1 MKTISSRFLKGGLAV
16 LLAVIMLFSSCIT
29 GFAAVVDNADTKA
42 NVDTA
47 VTSVDHTGGY
57 IYFLKPSTWTE
68 SKVMMLIGHDS
79 YTSVYSM
86 TKVTNTDNLYR
97 YTMPSWSGATY
108 VAFING
114 SSTWDSGSWGSSNRT
129 NAPHYTNV
137 YKNYGFNSG
146 STYLWTPASTSNNAN
161 ISPTYNS
168 SGTTTL
174 NKTTRANVYGAA
186 AGSTSY
192 SSNAAA
198 GTVSVSGYYM
208 SAGSSSS
215 ATARSAV
222 SSTSST
228 AYAYTTLA
236 VGSTVT
242 FNATPA
248 TGYEFVGWSTSSAE
262 SGIVSTDAT
271 YTYGYGISTTAKTV
285 YALFKQKTVTATF
298 KDYDG
303 TTLDTQTIA
312 YGSTPTAPA
321 NPSRTGYTFTGW
333 DKTVGAITADT
344 TYTAQYSINKYTIT
358 YDYDY
363 DIADSTAQYD
373 IKNAEIT
380 LPTPYRDGYEF
391 TGWTYNGTTYDAGA
405 TFDASA
411 ILADI
416 TFTANW
422 EQLAEN
428 YKISFKAQYKDDGGN
443 YKDGA
448 LGGTVKP
455 DYDSVEIPNGDPI
468 QATATPE
475 QNYRFVG
482 WFVNGECISESAQ
495 DTFTVS
501 KDATYIARFIREYTV
516 SATGEDGITVTSTA
530 SGTVDAGTEVTF
542 TASDLQSGYRFDGW
556 YKANDLENVY
566 NSALSFSEVVAS
578 DIELVAITTP
588 IYTVNWTTYSNTKVA
603 SSYQSWITVSPATAA
618 AGEPVTLTVT
628 NKLSTTSFYGLFNG
642 TDFGAELA
650 YPTPAGVTD
659 DDDHTTYTYEITMVE
674 GGIDLYALFYEY
686 YSGFD
691 YDPATD
697 IYTRTL
703 DSVNPDGQT
712 FTIRDHVND
721 DVSVSIGTSV
731 GLTIVQNTT
740 GSYTL
745 DIDEVNYYADK
756 PVVLHIAYDETA
768 GKYVLTA
775 IAEPKPK
782 YNVTFADG
790 TMGEGA
796 GDYAVGAQ
804 VTLKI
809 SVSSAQYLTGVTIS
823 GTEVDA
829 TVDTSTATVTFAMPD
844 GDVVVEANLGEKR
857 KVTFTPDTGLK
868 LENYSTVGYVP
879 GDKVSI
885 TVEPLSDAYTINN
898 NFTATPADDIYEIT
912 YEVVDNE
919 NGSYTINIF
928 EMPDCDVNITT
939 EVNAKFLMDAQVV
952 TVDYSTS
959 ATTAVGGTVT
969 MAIGENTI
977 TNVDYVEQGTTV
989 TYTAAVKDDYTFI
1002 GFFSNADCTKLLSTK
1017 LTYDVVPTDNTTIY
1031 ALFVRNYYI
1040 TGSVSAAW
1048 DTWELMS
1055 YDYKE
1060 KAYYYDTD
1068 VTTDGQ
1074 YKISTTQ
1081 SYEGAI
1087 VAKANQTN
1095 TWVKYKTKGFTTTDF
1110 SEDTYKNFLYTGL
1123 ESGYSAPVRIYCQ
1136 PVAYYNHN
1144 HYVQAT
1150 RVGATVYLSSGR
1162 LDALENNYDAITE
1175 FINPEDSGI
1184 TVSAL
1189 NTITSGADGAV
1200 SETVEQYYI
1209 GTMENAHS
1217 FTIQTTLTGAAAA
1230 NYYVDSYIIYYI
1242 DTQTYDVI
1250 PSTDIAVMGANRYSA
1265 SVMCQGDCYIV
1276 PVYYHTDAYLAEN
1289 NIKTTT
1295 IYFDATDGDRD
1306 YWGPFVACYPYGIGT
1321 GTSSKYELNGSW
1333 PGQLMIPNDDGT
1345 SYSIRIEI
1353 PADNILQGVVFNNY
1367 LQYSV
1372 PATECVAF
1380 GLGTPDTDA
1389 NLASEIEC
1397 VQTYDYRE
1405 PYYLYI
1411 ANYASITFKMKTS
1424 SDGYHGDYID
1434 KENTTNGKGSAW
1446 SSNEDN
1452 ISDLINNGS
1461 MTFEPLMNRQ
1471 GTALMS
1477 FTGGTIEGTSVS
1489 AAPDYY
1495 VVAKGDVEIKQ
1506 GGYDYDKSY
1515 AGDWSVEWWI
1525 YDKDGNYITK
1535 VLSGTM
1541 YDYDSNDD
1549 GVVTDFN
1556 NSDLVD
1562 ALNDAGHKI
1571 GDEEVSFANLANK
1584 VVHIS
1589 YEFNNACLDS
1599 NSTTSHS
1606 SSNDRFDGQ
1615 WYGNKADE
1623 TMSTQIYVGLYN
1635 AETGKYDIANDATPN
1650 EEAYGK
1656 AYINETYQTYNVP
1669 YLTPIVNLSATPIV
1683 GADGTVYKY
1692 DGLYIILDGEYKRIA
1707 ESYNYSPTVT
1717 GDTTYYALFSP
1728 VGDSNLLV
1736 THQPYA
1742 NFTDTQI
1749 LSHNGVSTMTV
1760 DIYAYDEAAEDFK
1773 GELLASGEESIFLT
1787 QASVPV
1793 TNGEKYVVEITTT
1806 PLNQGRFYA
1815 WYTDSVTADGDP
1827 TYEEV
1832 MTLKDDVDKT
1842 ETVSSSFVYTAS
1854 ASSQKVVN
1862 IYSDVT
1868 RVTNKATLVYKY
1880 INRFGEERV
1889 YTHPEDITL
1898 SDDECLGYSGN
1909 NYQPYVP
1916 TYLTQYTMVKY
1927 NDDFE
1932 VEHTQPVYGDGDR
1945 ETYEALGYVQDG
1957 SSNRIDK
1964 YAPSD
1969 QVTQAIDQKITWVVE
1984 DVYLTAEKSLVI
1996 LEAKQEVQTFT
2007 ITANIPGGK
2016 QLTETGPYNTL
2027 AEGIEAPATDEE
2039 GNEFLYWIDD
2049 TTGEILSYLIEYN
2062 YRIVEDKTITAVY
2075 GDKEEVA
2082 AWTPVI
2088 DSVTYTRE
2096 YQDTSDYVYS
2106 DFLITFNSSEGLEL
2120 DTMKAEGANV
2130 KYGLVMIRD
2139 KNYKYEGSDTTNDPV
2154 VFPDATCLEDN
2165 IETVLAEIIKTGGN
2179 IGFDGVDV
2187 DDKATRYLA
2196 YNYDLTGYESTNF
2209 NRMEYYI
2216 RYNNLVENN
2225 RKYAFT
2231 AYVYLMV
2238 ENDGENKIYYS
2249 APQNVSIYDAATAA
2263 V

>member
-29 GFAAVVDNADTKA
+29 GFAAVVEGADTRA
-42 NVDTA
+42 NVDVSTTGVSNYNWYGNVYFLAPETWDIDTYKYVQIDITRTTSATSSNYQYYA
-47 VTSVDHTGGY
+47 VTMTRIGNSRLFYAWLSADH
-57 IYFLKPSTWTE
+57 S
-68 SKVMMLIGHDS
+68 
-79 YTSVYSM
+79 
-86 TKVTNTDNLYR
+86 
-97 YTMPSWSGATY
+97 
-108 VAFING
+108 
-114 SSTWDSGSWGSSNRT
+114 SWGQTEYIAFTANSS
-129 NAPHYTNV
+129 
-137 YKNYGFNSG
+137 
-146 STYLWTPASTSNNAN
+146 
-161 ISPTYNS
+161 TYNS
-168 SGTTTL
+168 STFKLNTNHYYTTPLNYGCASNNYYLFKPNSATSNSTTTNGNAMEGSYNASRNTL
-174 NKTTRANVYGAA
+174 LRANQTVNIYTDGTQSGVGGTIKMAGYYDSGTSAITASNDTSTTSENTISYNAVQGSLMTLSVASTTEGYEFDGWYSAA
-186 AGSTSY
+186 TGGTALSTETSY
-192 SSNAAA
+192 SYN
-198 GTVSVSGYYM
+198 V
-208 SAGSSSS
+208 
-215 ATARSAV
+215 
-222 SSTSST
+222 
-228 AYAYTTLA
+228 
-236 VGSTVT
+236 
-242 FNATPA
+242 FNT
-248 TGYEFVGWSTSSAE
+248 
-262 SGIVSTDAT
+262 
-271 YTYGYGISTTAKTV
+271 KTV
-285 YALFKQKTVTATF
+285 YARFKQKTYTVTF
-298 KDYDG
+298 KDHDG
-303 TTLDTQTIA
+303 TILNTQTVA
-312 YGSTPTAPA
+312 HGNAATAPST
-321 NPSRTGYTFTGW
+321 PSRTGYTFTGW

-428 YKISFKAQYKDDGGN
+428 YKISFKAQYKDDGGI

-712 FTIRDHVND
+712 FTIRDHDND

-868 LENYSTVGYVP
+868 FENYSTVGYVP

-885 TVEPLSDAYTINN
+885 TVEPLSDAFELVK
-898 NFTATPADDIYEIT
+898 FTSTTDGVEIT
-912 YEVVDNE
+912 KNNDGTFTV
-919 NGSYTINIF
+919 TIAS
-928 EMPDCDVNITT
+928 MPDADVVIDSV
-939 EVNAKFLMDAQVV
+939 VNANFLMDAQVV
-952 TVDYSTS
+952 TVDYSTDTS

-977 TNVDYVEQGTTV
+977 TKDDYVEQGTTV
-989 TYTAAVKDDYTFI
+989 TYTAAVNDDYTFI

-1031 ALFVRNYYI
+1031 VLFVRNYYI
-1040 TGSVSAAW
+1040 TGSVSTAW
-1048 DTWELMS
+1048 DTFELMS

-1068 VTTDGQ
+1068 VTTDGE
-1074 YKISTTQ
+1074 YKISTTK
-1081 SYEGAI
+1081 SYDGVI
-1087 VAKANQTN
+1087 VAKPNQTN

-1110 SEDTYKNFLYTGL
+1110 SEDTNKNFLYTGL

-1150 RVGATVYLSSGR
+1150 NNGATVYLSSGR

-1189 NTITSGADGAV
+1189 NTITSGAEGAV

-1276 PVYYHTDAYLAEN
+1276 PVYYHTDEYLQAN
-1289 NIKTTT
+1289 GIKTTT

-1321 GTSSKYELNGSW
+1321 GSSSKYELNGSW

-1353 PADNILQGVVFNNY
+1353 PADKILQGVVFNNY

-1434 KENTTNGKGSAW
+1434 EENTTNGKDSEW
-1446 SSNEDN
+1446 PSNEDN

-1477 FTGGTIEGTSVS
+1477 FTGKTIDKSVS
-1489 AAPDYY
+1489 TAPDYY

-1506 GGYDYDKSY
+1506 GDYKYDESY
-1515 AGDWSVEWWI
+1515 AGKWSVEWWI
-1525 YDKDGNYITK
+1525 YDNEGNYITK

-1562 ALNDAGHKI
+1562 ALNDAGHTI
-1571 GDEEVSFANLANK
+1571 DGEEVSFANLADK

-2039 GNEFLYWIDD
+2039 GKEFSYWRDD

-2075 GDKEEVA
+2075 GEKVA

-2106 DFLITFNSSEGLEL
+2106 DFLITFNSYEGLEL

-2139 KNYKYEGSDTTNDPV
+2139 KNYKYEGLDTTNDPV

-2179 IGFDGVDV
+2179 VGFDGVDV

>member
-57 IYFLKPSTWTE
+57 VYFLKPSTWTE
-68 SKVMMLIGHDS
+68 TYVMMFIGHSS

-108 VAFING
+108 VAFAN
-114 SSTWDSGSWGSSNRT
+114 SSSLWSSGSWGSSNRT
-129 NAPHYTNV
+129 NASHYTNV
-137 YKNYGFNSG
+137 YNNYGFNSG
-146 STYLWTPASTSNNAN
+146 SYYVCVPASTSNNASLSIN
-161 ISPTYNS
+161 YKS
-168 SGTTTL
+168 SASNL
-174 NKTTRANVYGAA
+174 NLTTRANVYSSSDG
-186 AGSTSY
+186 TSY
-192 SSNAAA
+192 ISTAAA

-208 SAGSSSS
+208 SAYG
-215 ATARSAV
+215 TASTRSAV
-222 SSTSST
+222 SSSSST
-228 AYAYTTLA
+228 AYASTTLA
-236 VGSTVT
+236 PGSTAT
-242 FNATPA
+242 FKATA
-248 TGYEFVGWSTSSAE
+248 NDGYEFVGWSTSTAE
-262 SGIVSTDAT
+262 SGIVSTSAT
-271 YTYGYGISTTAKTV
+271 YTYSYGISYTAKTV
-285 YALFKQKTVTATF
+285 YALFKKIHTVT
-298 KDYDG
+298 YNVDG
-303 TTLDTQTIA
+303 TVTTEQVVA
-312 YGSTPTAPA
+312 GGSPA
-321 NPSRTGYTFTGW
+321 NIPTLSDKTGYTCSGW
-333 DKTVGAITADT
+333 DSDPTGAVITADT
-344 TYTAQYSINKYTIT
+344 TYTATYSPINYTIT
-358 YDYDY
+358 YNTNGGNINEDYVTSY
-363 DIADSTAQYD
+363 TIESS
-373 IKNAEIT
+373 IIT
-380 LPTPYRDGYEF
+380 LPTDVTRDGYEF
-391 TGWTYNGTTYDAGA
+391 LGWYDTSGNKVETIAAGSTGNVEVSAQWELLAVQYDVTFGVATKIDGNDYDTANVAGGYVDPDSDGTYDNGTT
-405 TFDASA
+405 
-411 ILADI
+411 LPV
-416 TFTANW
+416 TAVAN
-422 EQLAEN
+422 
-428 YKISFKAQYKDDGGN
+428 DG
-443 YKDGA
+443 
-448 LGGTVKP
+448 
-455 DYDSVEIPNGDPI
+455 
-468 QATATPE
+468 
-475 QNYRFVG
+475 YRFVG
-482 WFVNGECISESAQ
+482 WYVNDTLYSSNAAE
-495 DTFTVS
+495 TFTVS
-501 KDATYIARFIREYTV
+501 GNTDYVARFIREYTV

-578 DIELVAITTP
+578 DIELVAKATRVYP
-588 IYTVNWTTYSNTKVA
+588 VKYTVYCNNSVSTK
-603 SSYQSWITVSPATAA
+603 TA
-618 AGEPVTLTVT
+618 TVT
-628 NKLSTTSFYGLFNG
+628 ITDADGNAIENAAIGETVNITITNEDTDKYFGLYSSASFDDTPDYEYDSYDKST
-642 TDFGAELA
+642 D
-650 YPTPAGVTD
+650 
-659 DDDHTTYTYEITMVE
+659 TYTYTFTMNSE
-674 GGIDLYALFYEY
+674 DGIDVYALFYEPY
-686 YSGFD
+686 TDFI
-691 YDPATD
+691 YDPATNSYSRTITVGEAVD
-697 IYTRTL
+697 DYIFYIDDGDSDEVSCTFGTL
-703 DSVNPDGQT
+703 DGVAITESDGEYTVDINEVDYDPTQPIELILTLVN
-712 FTIRDHVND
+712 NK
-721 DVSVSIGTSV
+721 
-731 GLTIVQNTT
+731 
-740 GSYTL
+740 
-745 DIDEVNYYADK
+745 EVLSAYAVAKDR
-756 PVVLHIAYDETA
+756 
-768 GKYVLTA
+768 
-775 IAEPKPK
+775 

-796 GDYAVGAQ
+796 GDYAVGAP

-809 SVSSAQYLTGVTIS
+809 SVSSAQYLTDVTIS

-829 TVDTSTATVTFAMPD
+829 TVDTSTATVTFAMPE
-844 GDVVVEANLGEKR
+844 GDVVVEAKLGEKK

-868 LENYSTVGYVP
+868 LENYSTVGYAP
-879 GDKVSI
+879 GDEVSI
-885 TVEPLSDAYTINN
+885 TVEPLSDAFELVE
-898 NFTATPADDIYEIT
+898 FTSTTDGVEIT
-912 YEVVDNE
+912 DNGD
-919 NGSYTINIF
+919 GSFTVTIAS
-928 EMPDCDVNITT
+928 MPDADVVIDSV
-939 EVNAKFLMDAQVV
+939 VNANFLMDAQVV
-952 TVDYSTS
+952 TVDYSTSTS

-969 MAIGENTI
+969 MAIGEDTI
-977 TNVDYVEQGTTV
+977 TKDEYVEQGTTV
-989 TYTAAVKDDYTFI
+989 TYTAAVNDNYTFI
-1002 GFFSNADCTKLLSTK
+1002 GFFSNADCTKLLSTE

-1031 ALFVRNYYI
+1031 VLFVRNYYI

-1048 DTWELMS
+1048 GTWELMS

-1068 VTTDGQ
+1068 VTTNGQ
-1074 YKISTTQ
+1074 YKISTSQ
-1081 SYEGAI
+1081 SYSDAI
-1087 VAKANQTN
+1087 VAKAGQTN
-1095 TWVKYKTKGFTTTDF
+1095 TWVEYKTKGFTTTGYSSDN
-1110 SEDTYKNFLYTGL
+1110 DKNYLYTGL

-1150 RVGATVYLSSGR
+1150 NNGATVYLSSGR
-1162 LDALENNYDAITE
+1162 LDALENNYDAVTE

-1189 NTITSGADGAV
+1189 NTITSGADNV
-1200 SETVEQYYI
+1200 EDNETVEQYYI
-1209 GTMENAHS
+1209 GTMESAHS

-1306 YWGPFVACYPYGIGT
+1306 YWGPFVACYPYGIKDT
-1321 GTSSKYELNGSW
+1321 GTKYELNGSW

-1353 PADNILQGVVFNNY
+1353 PADKILQGVVFNNY

-1397 VQTYDYRE
+1397 VQTYDFRE

-1434 KENTTNGKGSAW
+1434 AENTTNGKDSAW
-1446 SSNEDN
+1446 SDNDN

-1477 FTGGTIEGTSVS
+1477 FTGETINKSVS
-1489 AAPDYY
+1489 AAPYYY

-1506 GGYDYDKSY
+1506 GEYSYDASY
-1515 AGDWSVEWWI
+1515 AGKWSVEWWI
-1525 YDKDGNYITK
+1525 YDKDGKLITK

-1541 YDYDSNDD
+1541 YDYDSNYD

-1562 ALNDAGHKI
+1562 ALNDVGHTI
-1571 GDEEVSFANLANK
+1571 DGEEVSFANLADK

-1599 NSTTSHS
+1599 NSTTGHS

-1615 WYGNKADE
+1615 WYGNKVDE

-1635 AETGKYDIANDATPN
+1635 AETGKYDIASDATPN

-1842 ETVSSSFVYTAS
+1842 ETVSSSFVYEAS

-1932 VEHTQPVYGDGDR
+1932 VEDTQPVYGDGDR

-2039 GNEFLYWIDD
+2039 GNAFLYWSDD

-2075 GDKEEVA
+2075 GNEEEVK

-2106 DFLITFNSSEGLEL
+2106 DFLITFNSYEGLEL

-2154 VFPDATCLEDN
+2154 VFPYATCLEDN
-2165 IETVLAEIIKTGGN
+2165 IETVVADIIKTGGN
-2179 IGFDGVDV
+2179 VGFDGVDV
-2187 DDKATRYLA
+2187 NDNATRYLA

-2238 ENDGENKIYYS
+2238 ENEIYIS
-2249 APQNVSIYDAATAA
+2249 APQNISIYDAATAA